1 MDKELPKKVS
11 VAIPAWI
18 IKRRIEVMYLI
29 INGWLNKVH
38 EGLIQTAPDEKLYE
52 VISKHMNAYLEKGV
66 MPPAEISSTILNL
79 IEDQKAGRH
88 MTLKSGDY
96 IALQTHLRKSQ

>member
-1 MDKELPKKVS
+1 MDKVNRVP

-38 EGLIQTAPDEKLYE
+38 EGMIHTAPDDNLYE
-52 VISKHMNAYLEKGV
+52 IISKHTNAYLKDGV
-66 MPPAEISSTILNL
+66 MPPAEIASTILN
-79 IEDQKAGRH
+79 IIDDQKAGRK
-88 MTLKSGDY
+88 MTLRAGDY
-96 IALQTHLRKSQ
+96 IALQTYLRKSK